1 MNEKLIAQALKF
13 LSNPSVKSSDKPKQ
27 VNFLKSKGL
36 TDQDIEEVYKRLE
49 SAPSDSTTKPLLPV
63 IQRSSLLNL
72 NRKSIT
78 ELPPLSPYLNIKVL
92 VISNN
97 QLTCLPSS
105 IHLLMELEIVNAGYN
120 KLTNEGIPEEF
131 FDLFLIRHLN
141 LEHNEIRDL
150 KPFTRLHS
158 LEKLNISYNKIT
170 EIPDEILQLQ
180 SLSCFWAQ
188 RNPLKAVSRNLSLL
202 PSLKHSVIV
211 TSES

>member
-13 LSNPSVKSSDKPKQ
+13 LSNPTVKSSDKPKQ
-27 VNFLKSKGL
+27 VSFLKSKGL

-49 SAPSDSTTKPLLPV
+49 SVPSSPATSPLLPAT
-63 IQRSSLLNL
+63 QRSSLLNL

-78 ELPPLSPYLNIKVL
+78 ELPALSPYLNIKIL

-97 QLTCLPSS
+97 QLTHLPSS
-105 IHLLMELEIVNAGYN
+105 IHLLMELETINAGYN

-131 FDLFLIRHLN
+131 FDLFLVRHLN

-150 KPFTRLHS
+150 QPFTKLYS
-158 LEKLNISYNKIT
+158 LEKLNVSYNKIT
-170 EIPDEILQLQ
+170 EIPDDIIQLQ
-180 SLSCFWAQ
+180 SLCCFWAQ
-188 RNPLKAVSRNLSLL
+188 KNLLKAVSRNLSLL
-202 PSLKHSVIV
+202 PSLKHSVIL